1 MLHARLNLLLAAM
14 LAAVG
19 ACDRAATP
27 EAPRPATRPA
37 AVVAEPTWAAFHGGG
52 MLVGIA
58 PDIAPPPMKLRWTY
72 RTNDQ
77 ERAAVEAAPVI
88 LNGVVYVPDMRGTLH
103 AIDLGSGEAR
113 WTYAAENG
121 FETTP
126 LVMDGRVF
134 LGDLGGVFHAISA
147 ADGKKL
153 WTIETDSVIH
163 SSANAEGGRIVF
175 GTDAAEVYCVDADG
189 TVLWK
194 GTAGDRI
201 NGAGAIWDGAAY
213 FSGCD
218 AQLRA
223 FSLADGKERFAADLG
238 MLSGG
243 ACAIADQRV
252 VAGTDQG
259 RVVCFSADGRKQ
271 LWLYEQVEEQAMV
284 YCSPA
289 IADHIVV
296 IGARDRLVH
305 AIDLH
310 TGKRAWAFRTRG
322 DVDAAPL
329 ISGGRV
335 YVGSRDKNL
344 YVLDLRSG
352 KELWSFTAAR
362 AVVGGC
368 AIGGGVVVFGD
379 TGGNV
384 YCLEPGDAPAR

>member
-1 MLHARLNLLLAAM
+1 MLHARLSLLLAAM

-27 EAPRPATRPA
+27 EASSPPTRPA
-37 AVVAEPTWAAFHGGG
+37 AAVAEPTWAAFHGGG
-52 MLVGIA
+52 TLVGVA

-72 RTNDQ
+72 RTSDQ

-88 LNGVVYVPDMRGTLH
+88 LDGVAYVPDMRGTLH
-103 AIDLGSGEAR
+103 AIDLAIGKAR
-113 WTYAAENG
+113 WTYTAENG
-121 FETTP
+121 FDTTP
-126 LVMDGRVF
+126 LVINGRVF

-147 ADGKKL
+147 ADGQRL

-189 TVLWK
+189 KVLWK
-194 GTAGDRI
+194 GAAGDRI

-223 FSLADGKERFAADLG
+223 FSLADGRERFAADLG

-243 ACAIADQRV
+243 ACAIADRRV

-259 RVVCFSADGRKQ
+259 RVICLSIDGRKQ
-271 LWLYEQVEEQAMV
+271 LWLYEDVEEQAMV
-284 YCSPA
+284 YSSPA
-289 IADHIVV
+289 IAEGIVV
-296 IGARDRLVH
+296 VGARDRQVH
-305 AIDLH
+305 AIDLQ

-322 DVDAAPL
+322 DVDASPL

-335 YVGSRDKNL
+335 YVGSRDKSL

-352 KELWSFTAAR
+352 KELWTFTAGR
-362 AVVGGC
+362 AIVGGC

-379 TGGNV
+379 TGGSV
-384 YCLEPGDAPAR
+384 YCLEPAGR